1 MTTDETQEPAATGL
15 ITEFHRLVIAA
26 VDARLAALHGIAA
39 LREVNQEGS
48 RSEAEAARR
57 EAAVLAAKYHWNA
70 LTVVHLFGLIEGQV
84 EVMSQVMR
92 EPMRL
97 AHDAKRREHGET
109 SRALN
114 RRLRS
119 AGASG
124 DKIQLLSQFGR
135 DTFRTLMPPLPA
147 VRLSKELRAP
157 DRWEDA
163 LRRLW
168 LGPSHHRALP
178 EDLSDTLR
186 EIGAVRNVLLHR
198 LGRMDEAA
206 LAEVSEGPWTSRE
219 ELVVLDDELYRRYVA
234 ALYTYALELIDRI
247 RTVIGLPSVNDLA
260 GWRSQVPAG
269 G

>member
-1 MTTDETQEPAATGL
+1 VAASSHTTT
-15 ITEFHRLVIAA
+15 
-26 VDARLAALHGIAA
+26 VDLTD
-39 LREVNQEGS
+39 
-48 RSEAEAARR
+48 
-57 EAAVLAAKYHWNA
+57 HWNA

-97 AHDAKRREHGET
+97 AHDAKRKEHGEM
-109 SRALN
+109 SRAMN

-124 DKIQLLSQFGR
+124 DKIQLLAQFGR
-135 DTFRTLMPPLPA
+135 DAFRTLMPPLPA
-147 VRLSKELRAP
+147 ARLSKELRAP

-168 LGPSHHRALP
+168 LGPSTGRSLP
-178 EDLSDTLR
+178 KDLSDTLR
-186 EIGAVRNVLLHR
+186 EVGAVRNVLLHR

-206 LAEVSEGPWTSRE
+206 LAEVSEGPWTSPE
-219 ELVVLDDELYRRYVA
+219 ELVVLNDELYRRYVA
-234 ALYTYALELIDRI
+234 ALYTYAMELIDRI
-247 RTVIGLPSVNDLA
+247 RMVIGLPSTNDLR
-260 GWRSQVPAG
+260 GWRAQVPAG